1 MEIFRLRT
9 EAQTALGPRF
19 DIRGFHDTVL
29 GSGPMTLP
37 MLGNLVAAWVK
48 AS

>member
-1 MEIFRLRT
+1 V
-9 EAQTALGPRF
+9 LGSRF

-37 MLGNLVAAWVK
+37 MLGALVEEWSRQQLAAN
-48 AS
+48 